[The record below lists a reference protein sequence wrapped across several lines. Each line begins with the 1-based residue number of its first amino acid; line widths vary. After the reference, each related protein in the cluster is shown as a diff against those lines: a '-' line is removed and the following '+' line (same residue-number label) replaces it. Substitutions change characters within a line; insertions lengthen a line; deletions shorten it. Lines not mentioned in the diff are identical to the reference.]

1 MKKYFNSF
9 SGLRLFAFLN
19 VFLLHIGSYRIT
31 SFKNN
36 AAWAVSF
43 FFMISGFLYGYK
55 LYSKNIKLNETSDF
69 SLKKITKIYP
79 LYLIT
84 LIIMLPFSGIFN
96 INSVGQDLFLWIKI
110 FLYNITLTQ
119 SFAFDTKISYAFNG
133 VSWFLS
139 DFIFFMIVTIPIMI
153 ILKKLIKNKKDA
165 IFYLIITIIMSFI
178 YVEFIY
184 YLKEDVVIW
193 IYVFPL
199 SRIFEYIAGLLLGI
213 YFNIR
218 GIKEDNKYKF
228 IYTLVE
234 LIMIIL
240 LILSLY
246 LFPKIKMYN
255 LTSIWIIPNILII
268 GLFACEKGY
277 ISKFLGNKFFVHFGN
292 LTFDAYLLHQVVNMY
307 FYIVPGIN
315 TISKITKLKSS
326 IFILIMTFLIA
337 EYTSKHNLFD
347 RVSEKINNT
356 KI

>member
-1 MKKYFNSF
+1 
-9 SGLRLFAFLN
+9 
-19 VFLLHIGSYRIT
+19 
-31 SFKNN
+31 
-36 AAWAVSF
+36 
-43 FFMISGFLYGYK
+43 
-55 LYSKNIKLNETSDF
+55 
-69 SLKKITKIYP
+69 
-79 LYLIT
+79 
-84 LIIMLPFSGIFN
+84 MLPFSGIFN
-96 INSVGQDLFLWIKI
+96 INSVGQNLFLWIKK

-133 VSWFLS
+133 VAWFLS

-153 ILKKLIKNKKDA
+153 ILKKLIENKKDA

-326 IFILIMTFLIA
+326 IFIIIMTFLIA